1 MMMLQANAGRL
12 LLPSLTLMAVINA
25 LLPAIIKSL
34 NEPLLVAASS
44 GFGQS
49 YVLWFSLLLSALLLS
64 NTHIKYRAQPRR
76 VLLFATLIS
85 LTMVLPN
92 ATLSWILCSL
102 CCVVWVKQINGQNDK
117 RDILEKSAVL
127 ILLAVS
133 IRSPV
138 CQLLLS
144 LFSNEILNFDA
155 WFSGIFLQ
163 VLTPNAVIENNLITQ
178 ESGHSLLI
186 LTGCSALGNLSWAML
201 LWFSLTTYL
210 HHTITA
216 RAYLRVICVVIL
228 ILSIN
233 GIRLSLMALDEQW
246 YLQLHEG
253 NGADFIEAITLL
265 LTLTCVKWKKS

>member
-1 MMMLQANAGRL
+1 MMMPQANPKRL
-12 LLPSLTLMAVINA
+12 LLPVLTLMAVINA
-25 LLPAIIKSL
+25 LLPAIMQSL

-49 YVLWFSLLLSALLLS
+49 YVLWFSLFLSAFLLS
-64 NTHIKYRAQPRR
+64 NTQIKYRAQPRGF
-76 VLLFATLIS
+76 LLYATLIS
-85 LTMVLPN
+85 TLMVLPN
-92 ATLSWILCSL
+92 ATLSWVLCSL
-102 CCVVWVKQINGQNDK
+102 CCGIWLKQICGQDGK
-117 RDILEKSAVL
+117 HTILERSAVL
-127 ILLAVS
+127 ILFAIS

-163 VLTPNAVIENNLITQ
+163 ILTPDAIVENNLITQ

-210 HHTITA
+210 HHTITT
-216 RAYLRVICVVIL
+216 RAYLRIVCVVVL

-233 GIRLSLMALDEQW
+233 SIRLSLMALDEQW

-253 NGADFIEAITLL
+253 DGADFIEAITLL